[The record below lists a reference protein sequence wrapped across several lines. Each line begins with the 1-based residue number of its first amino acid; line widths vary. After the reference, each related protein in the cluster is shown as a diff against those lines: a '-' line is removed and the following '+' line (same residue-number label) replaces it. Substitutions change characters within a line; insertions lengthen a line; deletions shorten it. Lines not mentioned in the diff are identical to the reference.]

1 MFDRA
6 ALKLRAAS
14 VGGAWLIAAF
24 VSPPVMAQ
32 QPLGNGGFET
42 GDLAGWTPG
51 GPAGSSV
58 TVVASFFHEREHR
71 PQEGSYFVL
80 LKSPIN
86 RSGFLAPA
94 PAPTTLSQ
102 TFRVEAGAVIS
113 GWGIFRSGGRLES
126 PFRSIPVSD
135 VVIRGGGGERS
146 VFGGSNGESTPWAAW
161 TYVVPISGDYTI
173 EATVQASTYV
183 VADQQDSYFAL
194 DGITI
199 TAPRDSTAPTVT
211 PPSDTRVEIRARE
224 TSAPA
229 SHPNIAA
236 FLAGATASDNRDG
249 TVAARALSPPASFPV
264 GDTAVTFEAVDA
276 AGNRATASARVTV
289 VKAPNGV
296 PVAVDDTTGIQA
308 GTTAQVSVTA
318 NDSDPDGDPL
328 TVRLVKPPARGR
340 AELGRDGTLRYTPEA
355 GFAGDDA
362 LTYAIEDGLG
372 GRAEA
377 VVRIAVAAPP
387 PTPQPSPTPV
397 TLPQAPS
404 PSPAPVTPPP
414 APATLPTGHPEDVE
428 GSADH
433 PLLARFEGSRII
445 DYVWSEFDEYP
456 AALGGALRPAD
467 PPVFAKAER
476 LEGKVTRILYRMPEG
491 RSSLEVFRHYTAAL
505 AERRFTALFE
515 CSGGSCG
522 QWFYQRS
529 HGVFGAGR
537 SYDVRDL
544 FITTPPVQRY
554 VAARLPRPEG
564 DAYVFVYVAETNT
577 SIKGT
582 FVHLDVVE
590 IRPMETGMMAAGA
603 AALRPGDVEGSADH
617 PLIPRFRGSGIID
630 YVRRALDEYQAAL
643 GGAPRLADPPV
654 FAKSEKLEGAVTR
667 ILYAV
672 PKGRSS
678 LEVFRNYTAAL
689 GEQGFTVLF
698 ECRGNF
704 CGQWFYKRS
713 SGVFGAGRS
722 YSVRDLFITTP
733 RVQRYV
739 AARRGDSSV
748 YAFVYVAEMNTSMI
762 GTFVHLDVVEGAP
775 AAAVR

>member
-6 ALKLRAAS
+6 ALTLRAAI
-14 VGGAWLIAAF
+14 VGGAWLTTFF
-24 VSPPVMAQ
+24 VCAPAMAQ
-32 QPLGNGGFET
+32 QPLGNGGFES
-42 GDLAGWTPG
+42 GDIAGWTPG

-58 TVVASFFHEREHR
+58 TVVASFVHEREHR
-71 PQEGSYFVL
+71 PQEGGYLAL
-80 LKSPIN
+80 LATPAY
-86 RSGFLAPA
+86 RAPV
-94 PAPTTLSQ
+94 TLSQ
-102 TFRVEAGAVIS
+102 TFHAQAGAVIS
-113 GWGIFRSGGRLES
+113 GWAIFRSGTAAMS
-126 PFRSIPVSD
+126 QNQYNAAYTIAIRS
-135 VVIRGGGGERS
+135 GNGERIVLS
-146 VFGGSNGESTPWAAW
+146 NDNGESTGWMAW
-161 TYVVPISGDYTI
+161 NYVVPGDGEYTI
-173 EATVQASTYV
+173 VATALNGYFGASLNNINN
-183 VADQQDSYFAL
+183 SYRSYLGL
-194 DGITI
+194 DGIMV
-199 TAPRDSTAPTVT
+199 TAPRDSTAPAVS
-211 PPSDTRVEIRARE
+211 PPGDVRVEIRARE
-224 TSAPA
+224 TSAPV

-249 TVAARALSPPASFPV
+249 TIAARALNPPASFPV

-276 AGNRATASARVTV
+276 AGNRGTASARVTV

-328 TVRLVKPPARGR
+328 TAALVKPPTRGR
-340 AELGRDGTLRYTPEA
+340 AELGADGTLRYTPEA

-387 PTPQPSPTPV
+387 PPPQPLPPPV
-397 TLPQAPS
+397 TPPPPPA
-404 PSPAPVTPPP
+404 PSPAPVTPLP
-414 APATLPTGHPEDVE
+414 APATHPEDVE

-433 PLLARFEGSRII
+433 PLVARFEGSRII

-456 AALGGALRPAD
+456 AALGGALRLAD

-476 LEGKVTRILYRMPEG
+476 LEGKVTRILYAVPEG
-491 RSSLEVFRHYTAAL
+491 RSSLEVFRSYTAAL
-505 AERRFTALFE
+505 AEQKFTTLFE

-522 QWFYQRS
+522 QWFYLRS
-529 HGVFGAGR
+529 SGVFGAGR
-537 SYDVRDL
+537 SYSVRDL
-544 FITTPPVQRY
+544 FITTPKVQRY
-554 VAARLPRPEG
+554 VAARLG
-564 DAYVFVYVAETNT
+564 DSNVYAFAYVAETDT
-577 SIKGT
+577 SMKGT

-590 IRPMETGMMAAGA
+590 VRPMEIGMMPAGA
-603 AALRPGDVEGSADH
+603 AAPRPGDVEGSADH
-617 PLIPRFRGSGIID
+617 PLVTRFRGSRIID

-654 FAKSEKLEGAVTR
+654 FAKAEKIEGAVTR

-689 GEQGFTVLF
+689 AEQGFTTLF

-733 RVQRYV
+733 KVQRYV
-739 AARRGDSSV
+739 AARRGDSNV

-762 GTFVHLDVVEGAP
+762 GTFVHLDVVEGGSI
-775 AAAVR
+775 AAR